1 MRAGDEA
8 SREGW
13 SQGPQ
18 FDLFLDSVQDYAIFM
33 LDPAGHVVTWNKGA
47 ERLKGYTEKE
57 ILGKHFSIFYTEEDR
72 RRHHPEA
79 ELEIARGQGRYEEEG
94 WRRRKDSTVFW
105 ANVVITAIRDSAGR
119 LVGFGKVTRNLTER
133 RKMQGEQAARA
144 EAEAANRAK
153 SDLLAVMSHELRNP
167 LHVMLSYLD
176 LLLNG
181 VPEPIPDAS
190 KRQVER
196 VRTAGQQLLQLIE
209 QSLTY
214 SRIELGQEK
223 IRPEHIDLTELIRGT
238 AELVQPLLRRK
249 GLAFSVH
256 MPEEPIRADTD
267 PGKVRQILLNL
278 LSNAVKFT
286 GEGEV
291 ALTAE
296 EKGEE
301 VLLEVRDTGAGI
313 PAEELEHIFEPFRQ
327 AEHAQERRENSTG
340 LGLSVS
346 KKLAEMLGGTVSVES
361 TVGEGST
368 FRVRLPGSRRN
379 PGGAGG
385 GVWT

>member
-214 SRIELGQEK
+214 SRIELGQ
-223 IRPEHIDLTELIRGT
+223 IG
-238 AELVQPLLRRK
+238 
-249 GLAFSVH
+249 
-256 MPEEPIRADTD
+256 RAH
-267 PGKVRQILLNL
+267 V
-278 LSNAVKFT
+278 
-286 GEGEV
+286 
-291 ALTAE
+291 
-296 EKGEE
+296 
-301 VLLEVRDTGAGI
+301 
-313 PAEELEHIFEPFRQ
+313 
-327 AEHAQERRENSTG
+327 
-340 LGLSVS
+340 
-346 KKLAEMLGGTVSVES
+346 
-361 TVGEGST
+361 
-368 FRVRLPGSRRN
+368 
-379 PGGAGG
+379 
-385 GVWT
+385 